1 MTGKV
6 FVSAPPFDRNIIH
19 SLFSKNNEKQ
29 KTKQKERNKQ
39 QQKNVA
45 LEIMKQS

>member
-6 FVSAPPFDRNIIH
+6 LVSTPFDRNIIH

-29 KTKQKERNKQ
+29 KNKTKRKKETTT
-39 QQKNVA
+39 KNVA